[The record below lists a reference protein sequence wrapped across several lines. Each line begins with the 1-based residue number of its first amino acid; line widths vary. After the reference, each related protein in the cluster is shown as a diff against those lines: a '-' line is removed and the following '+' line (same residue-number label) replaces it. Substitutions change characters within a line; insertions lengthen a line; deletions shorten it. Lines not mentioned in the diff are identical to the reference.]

1 MFLSGID
8 VSFPPPHLSKSIEN
22 ICLSEYLKKVRIY
35 VDIGIG
41 KRMKA
46 KSGLAENHFADTKG
60 GPA

>member
-1 MFLSGID
+1 M
-8 VSFPPPHLSKSIEN
+8 
-22 ICLSEYLKKVRIY
+22 RIY

-60 GPA
+60 GPAWELGQYNEKQSWGEESRYEDLKR